1 MMKRNISTENIYYYL
16 PKTKRNIMVND
27 SSMISEESFPNKPIK
42 KHTFTGVLGSSTFD
56 YLNKI
61 TQINTK
67 FPTIS
72 KTFLTKN
79 LRNENSLKKIKRNN
93 INKILSVNKNHKLL
107 LSNNCELFP
116 ILNKTLMNDR
126 DSLKEVN
133 NNELLGLNNISS
145 EKNVENDIKTKTK
158 FKNFYIK
165 KSMAKEA
172 KHSKSVN
179 SLLSQTEL
187 DKKNNKKTEGMN
199 EYYVNFLYNQ
209 IFPKFFFENH
219 DKYNVVDNKLNIY
232 YAENDEQFRENL
244 IKINKKLIAMG
255 RPQKKLII
263 NSKYVNDKL
272 LQIKRKIGFVKGVSD
287 YSIPSIILQKVK
299 YNNKKLKLGRG
310 KRKHFLLPFEEI
322 EQDVNRIDKLKTKIL
337 AETIS
342 INNIHTFKSNLLN

>member
-56 YLNKI
+56 YLNRI
-61 TQINTK
+61 TQINPK

-72 KTFLTKN
+72 TTFLTKN

-199 EYYVNFLYNQ
+199 GYYVNFLY
-209 IFPKFFFENH
+209 
-219 DKYNVVDNKLNIY
+219 
-232 YAENDEQFRENL
+232 
-244 IKINKKLIAMG
+244 
-255 RPQKKLII
+255 
-263 NSKYVNDKL
+263 
-272 LQIKRKIGFVKGVSD
+272 
-287 YSIPSIILQKVK
+287 
-299 YNNKKLKLGRG
+299 
-310 KRKHFLLPFEEI
+310 
-322 EQDVNRIDKLKTKIL
+322 
-337 AETIS
+337 
-342 INNIHTFKSNLLN
+342 KSNIS